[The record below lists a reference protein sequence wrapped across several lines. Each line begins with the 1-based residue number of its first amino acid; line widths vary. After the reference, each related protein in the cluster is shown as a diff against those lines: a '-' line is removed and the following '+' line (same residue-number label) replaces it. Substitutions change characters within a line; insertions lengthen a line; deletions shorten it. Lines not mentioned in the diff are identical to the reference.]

1 VEGQL
6 SGLFE
11 GKVALVTG
19 GASGIGRVG
28 AQMFAREGAKVV
40 VSTARNVA
48 GGEETVRSIEDA
60 GGQAIFV
67 RCDVSKEDEVRAMIE
82 RCVEVYGRLDCA
94 FNNAGVG
101 PDGRRIP
108 FCDIVDCWEEIWD
121 KTVDTNL
128 KGVFFCL
135 KYELRQMI
143 AQGGGGAIVNTS
155 SVGAVQVQPQFCA
168 YTSSKV
174 GVNGLTRAAAL
185 EGGPYNVRVNSV
197 LPGPIQD
204 TLLWDNLISSTE
216 GKSDEMAK
224 DLPLHRLGYP
234 EDVVEA
240 VLWLCSDKASFIT
253 GQSLCV
259 DGGLTCR

>member
-1 VEGQL
+1 M
-6 SGLFE
+6 FE

-28 AQMFAREGAKVV
+28 AQLFAREGAKVV
-40 VSTARNVA
+40 VSTARNIA
-48 GGEETVRSIEDA
+48 GGEETVRSIKDD

-67 RCDVSKEDEVRAMIE
+67 RCDVSKEGDVQALLAS
-82 RCVEVYGRLDCA
+82 CVEAYGRLDCA

-108 FCDIVDCWEEIWD
+108 FCDIVDCPEEIWD
-121 KTVDTNL
+121 QTVDTNL
-128 KGVFFCL
+128 KGVFLCL

-143 AQGGGGAIVNTS
+143 AQGEGGAIVNTS

-174 GVNGLTRAAAL
+174 GVNGLTRTAAL

-197 LPGPIQD
+197 LPGPIQN
-204 TLLWDNLISSTE
+204 TLLWENLTSSTV
-216 GKSDEMAK
+216 GKSVDMAK
-224 DLPLHRLGYP
+224 DLPLNRLGYP

-259 DGGLTCR
+259 DGGLSCR

>member
-1 VEGQL
+1 M
-6 SGLFE
+6 FE

-28 AQMFAREGAKVV
+28 AQWFAREGAKVV
-40 VSTARNVA
+40 VSTARNVE
-48 GGEETVRSIEDA
+48 GGNETVRSIKDA

-67 RCDVSKEDEVRAMIE
+67 RCDVSKEDEVRAMVE
-82 RCVEVYGRLDCA
+82 SCVEAYGRLDCA

-108 FCDIVDCWEEIWD
+108 LCDIVDCPEEIWD
-121 KTVDTNL
+121 QTVDTNL
-128 KGVFFCL
+128 KGVFLCL
-135 KYELRQMI
+135 KHELRQMI
-143 AQGGGGAIVNTS
+143 AQGEGGAIVNTS

-174 GVNGLTRAAAL
+174 GLNGLTRTAAL
-185 EGGPYNVRVNSV
+185 EGGPHNIRVNCV
-197 LPGPIQD
+197 LPGPIQN
-204 TLLWDNLISSTE
+204 TLLWENLTSSTE
-216 GKSDEMAK
+216 GASDKLAK
-224 DLPLHRLGYP
+224 DLPLNRIGYP

-240 VLWLCSDKASFIT
+240 VLWLCSDKTSFIT

-259 DGGLTCR
+259 DGGLSCR